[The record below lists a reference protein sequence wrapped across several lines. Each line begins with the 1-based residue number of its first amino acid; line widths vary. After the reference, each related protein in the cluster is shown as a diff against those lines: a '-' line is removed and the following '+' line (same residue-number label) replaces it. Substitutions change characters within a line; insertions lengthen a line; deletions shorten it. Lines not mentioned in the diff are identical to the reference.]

1 MTDLEF
7 NNIFVTMG
15 DKKISIAQHWKDT
28 KPYGSLTPFIQEVGI
43 VSIDENIEVFGF
55 TNTLD
60 SLIETLIRVREQNK

>member
-1 MTDLEF
+1 MKHLDT
-7 NNIFVTMG
+7 NNIIVTMG

-28 KPYGSLTPFIQEVGI
+28 KPYGSLTPLIQEVG
-43 VSIDENIEVFGF
+43 VVNIDENIEVFGF